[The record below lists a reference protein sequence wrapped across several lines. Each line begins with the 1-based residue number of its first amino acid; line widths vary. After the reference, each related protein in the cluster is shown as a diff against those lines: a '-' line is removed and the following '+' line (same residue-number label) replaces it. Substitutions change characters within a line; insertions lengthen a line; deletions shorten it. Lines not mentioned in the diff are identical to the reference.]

1 MAILIKDI
9 KAWQIID
16 SRAVPTVC
24 ARVELNNGIKA
35 IQSVPSG
42 ASVGINEAL
51 ELRDNNPDFLYS
63 KSVLKAV
70 DNVNNVIA
78 PMLINKSPFNQFEI
92 DNIMLEIDNTKNLSN
107 LGANSVLAVSLAVC
121 AAASKAFN
129 LELFQYLGGINSLTM
144 PIPFINILNGG
155 AHANNELDFQEFMI
169 VPYGVENFS
178 EAIRISLEVFN
189 ALKNILKSKNLSTNV
204 GDEGGFA
211 PQLKSNKEALEII
224 LDAIFEAGYSTDN
237 IKIALDVAASEFYKD
252 GKYNF
257 ENKSLTSDEMI
268 DYLKDLCENYPIV
281 SIEDGLAQ
289 DDFLSWIKLTQILNK
304 KVMLVGDDFFVTN
317 SELLKNGIENNAAN
331 SILIK
336 LNQIGTLTKTLE
348 CVDLAK
354 RNNYKTIIS
363 HRSGETE
370 STFISDL
377 AVGLNSGFIKTGS
390 LSRSERTMKY
400 NRLLYIESVL
410 GCSAKYLG
418 REFFSKHS

>member
-24 ARVELNNGIKA
+24 ARVELNNGISA

-51 ELRDNNPDFLYS
+51 ELRDNNPDFLFS
-63 KSVLKAV
+63 KSVLRAV
-70 DNVNNVIA
+70 DNVNKIIA
-78 PMLINKSPFNQFEI
+78 PMLVNQSPFNQFEI
-92 DNIMLEIDNTKNLSN
+92 DNIMLEKDNTPNLSN
-107 LGANSVLAVSLAVC
+107 LGANAVLAVSLAVC
-121 AAASKAFN
+121 QAASKARG
-129 LELFQYLGGINSLTM
+129 LELFQYLGGIYAQTL
-144 PIPFINILNGG
+144 PVPFINILNGG
-155 AHANNELDFQEFMI
+155 VHANNKLDFQEFMI

-178 EAIRISLEVFN
+178 EAMRISLEVFN
-189 ALKNILKSKNLSTNV
+189 TLKNILKKKNLSTNV

-211 PQLKSNKEALEII
+211 PEFKNNKEALEVL

-257 ENKSLTSDEMI
+257 EKKSLSSEEMI
-268 DYLKDLCENYPIV
+268 DYLINLCEDYPII

-304 KVMLVGDDFFVTN
+304 KVMLVGDDLFTTN
-317 SELLKNGIENNAAN
+317 PVLLKNGIENNAAN

-336 LNQIGTLTKTLE
+336 LNQIGTLSQTLQ

-354 RNNYKTIIS
+354 RNNYRTIIS

-377 AVGLNSGFIKTGS
+377 SVGINSGFIKTGS

-400 NRLLYIESVL
+400 NRLLYIENVL
-410 GCSAKYLG
+410 GSAAKYLG
-418 REFFSKHS
+418 MEYFK

>member
-24 ARVELNNGIKA
+24 ARVELNNGISA

-51 ELRDNNPDFLYS
+51 ELRDNNLDFLFS

-70 DNVNNVIA
+70 DNVNTIIA
-78 PMLINKSPFNQFEI
+78 PMLVNQSPFNQFEI
-92 DNIMLEIDNTKNLSN
+92 DSIMLEKDNTPNLSN
-107 LGANSVLAVSLAVC
+107 LGANAVLAVSLAVC
-121 AAASKAFN
+121 QAASKARG
-129 LELFQYLGGINSLTM
+129 LELFQYLGGIYAQTL
-144 PIPFINILNGG
+144 PVPFINILNGG
-155 AHANNELDFQEFMI
+155 VHANNKLDFQEFMI

-189 ALKNILKSKNLSTNV
+189 TLKNILKKKNLSTNV

-211 PQLKSNKEALEII
+211 PEFKNNKEALEVL

-257 ENKSLTSDEMI
+257 EKKSLSSEEMI
-268 DYLKDLCENYPIV
+268 DYLINLCEDYPII

-304 KVMLVGDDFFVTN
+304 KVMLVGDDLFTTN
-317 SELLKNGIENNAAN
+317 PVLLKNGIENNAAN

-336 LNQIGTLTKTLE
+336 LNQIGTLSQTLQ

-354 RNNYKTIIS
+354 RNNYRTIIS

-377 AVGLNSGFIKTGS
+377 SVGINSGFIKTGS

-400 NRLLYIESVL
+400 NRLLYIENVL
-410 GCSAKYLG
+410 GSAAKYLG
-418 REFFSKHS
+418 MEYFK

>member
-24 ARVELNNGIKA
+24 ARVELNNGISA

-51 ELRDNNPDFLYS
+51 ELRDNNPDFLFS

-70 DNVNNVIA
+70 DNVNKIIA
-78 PMLINKSPFNQFEI
+78 PMLVNQSPFNQFEI
-92 DNIMLEIDNTKNLSN
+92 DSIMLEKDNTPNLSN
-107 LGANSVLAVSLAVC
+107 LGANAVLAVSLAVC
-121 AAASKAFN
+121 QAASKARG
-129 LELFQYLGGINSLTM
+129 LELFQYLGGIYAQTL
-144 PIPFINILNGG
+144 PVPFINILNGG
-155 AHANNELDFQEFMI
+155 VHTNNKLDFQEFMI

-178 EAIRISLEVFN
+178 EAMRISLEVFN
-189 ALKNILKSKNLSTNV
+189 TLKNILKKKNLSTNV

-211 PQLKSNKEALEII
+211 PEFKNNKEALEVL

-257 ENKSLTSDEMI
+257 EKKSLSSEEMI
-268 DYLKDLCENYPIV
+268 DYLINLCEDYPII

-304 KVMLVGDDFFVTN
+304 KVMLVGDDLFTTN
-317 SELLKNGIENNAAN
+317 PVLLKNGIENNAAN

-336 LNQIGTLTKTLE
+336 LNQIGTLSQTLQ

-354 RNNYKTIIS
+354 RNNYRTIIS

-377 AVGLNSGFIKTGS
+377 SVGINSGFIKTGS

-400 NRLLYIESVL
+400 NRLLYIENVL
-410 GCSAKYLG
+410 GSTAKYLG
-418 REFFSKHS
+418 MEYFK

>member
-24 ARVELNNGIKA
+24 ARVELNNGISA

-51 ELRDNNPDFLYS
+51 ELRDNNPDFLFS
-63 KSVLKAV
+63 KSVLRAV
-70 DNVNNVIA
+70 DNVNTIIA
-78 PMLINKSPFNQFEI
+78 PMLVNQSPFNQFEI
-92 DNIMLEIDNTKNLSN
+92 DSIMLEKDNTPNLSN
-107 LGANSVLAVSLAVC
+107 LGANAVLAVSLAVC
-121 AAASKAFN
+121 QAASKARG
-129 LELFQYLGGINSLTM
+129 LELFQYLGGIYAQTL
-144 PIPFINILNGG
+144 PVPFINILNGG
-155 AHANNELDFQEFMI
+155 VHANNKLDFQEFMI

-189 ALKNILKSKNLSTNV
+189 TLKNILKKKNLSTNV

-211 PQLKSNKEALEII
+211 PEFKNNKEALEVL

-257 ENKSLTSDEMI
+257 EKKSLSSEEMI
-268 DYLKDLCENYPIV
+268 DYLINLCEDYPII

-304 KVMLVGDDFFVTN
+304 KVMLVGDDLFTTN
-317 SELLKNGIENNAAN
+317 PVLLKNGIENNAAN

-336 LNQIGTLTKTLE
+336 LNQIGTLSQTLQ

-354 RNNYKTIIS
+354 RNNYRTIIS

-377 AVGLNSGFIKTGS
+377 SVGINSGFIKTGS

-400 NRLLYIESVL
+400 NRLLYIENVL
-410 GCSAKYLG
+410 GSAAKYLG
-418 REFFSKHS
+418 MEYFK

>member
-24 ARVELNNGIKA
+24 AHVELNNGISA

-51 ELRDNNPDFLYS
+51 ELRDNNPDFLFS

-70 DNVNNVIA
+70 DNVNTIIA
-78 PMLINKSPFNQFEI
+78 PMLVNQSPFNQFEI
-92 DNIMLEIDNTKNLSN
+92 DSIMLEKDNTPNLSN
-107 LGANSVLAVSLAVC
+107 LGANAVLAVSLAVC
-121 AAASKAFN
+121 QAASKARG
-129 LELFQYLGGINSLTM
+129 LELFQYLGGIYAQTL
-144 PIPFINILNGG
+144 PVPFINILNGG
-155 AHANNELDFQEFMI
+155 VHANNKLDFQEFMI

-189 ALKNILKSKNLSTNV
+189 TLKNILKKKNLSTNV

-211 PQLKSNKEALEII
+211 PEFKNNKEALEVL

-257 ENKSLTSDEMI
+257 EKKSLSSEEMI
-268 DYLKDLCENYPIV
+268 DYLINLCEDYPII

-304 KVMLVGDDFFVTN
+304 KVMLVGDDLFTTN
-317 SELLKNGIENNAAN
+317 PVLLKNGIENNAAN

-336 LNQIGTLTKTLE
+336 LNQIGTLSQTLQ

-354 RNNYKTIIS
+354 RNNYRTIIS

-377 AVGLNSGFIKTGS
+377 SVGINSGFIKTGS

-400 NRLLYIESVL
+400 NRLLYIENVL
-410 GCSAKYLG
+410 GSAAKYLG
-418 REFFSKHS
+418 MEYFK

>member
-16 SRAVPTVC
+16 SRGNPTVC
-24 ARVELNNGIKA
+24 ACVELNNGISA

-42 ASVGINEAL
+42 ASVGINEAI
-51 ELRDNNPDFLYS
+51 ELRDNNPDFLFS

-70 DNVNNVIA
+70 DNVNNIIA
-78 PMLINKSPFNQFEI
+78 PLLINKSPFNQFEI
-92 DNIMLEIDNTKNLSN
+92 DNIMIEKDNTKNLSS
-107 LGANSVLAVSLAVC
+107 LGANAILAVSLSVC
-121 AAASKAFN
+121 AAASKALG
-129 LELFQYLGGINSLTM
+129 LELFQYLGGINALNM
-144 PIPFINILNGG
+144 PTPFINILNGG
-155 AHANNELDFQEFMI
+155 VHANNNLDFQEFMI
-169 VPYGVENFS
+169 VPYGAKSFS
-178 EAIRISLEVFN
+178 DALRISLEIFN
-189 ALKNILKSKNLSTNV
+189 TLKNILKSRNLSVNV

-211 PQLKSNKEALEII
+211 PELKTNKEALEVI

-237 IKIALDVAASEFYKD
+237 VKIALDIAASEFYKD

-268 DYLKDLCENYPIV
+268 DYLKNLCEDYPII

-289 DDFLSWIKLTQILNK
+289 DDFLSWLKLTQILNK
-304 KVMLVGDDFFVTN
+304 KVMLVGDDLFTTN
-317 SELLKNGIENNAAN
+317 PALLKNGIENNAAN

-336 LNQIGTLTKTLE
+336 LNQIGTLSKTLE
-348 CVDLAK
+348 CIDLAK
-354 RNNYKTIIS
+354 RNNYRTIIS

-377 AVGLNSGFIKTGS
+377 AVGVNSGFIKTGS

-400 NRLLYIESVL
+400 NRLLYIEKIL
-410 GCSAKYLG
+410 GNGARYLG
-418 REFFSKHS
+418 MEYFN